1 MNFYVLYLSNTL
13 WAATSEKLLQTCAQW
28 RFRSACAFMQSD
40 QKLHWVHFG
49 YPRMQN
55 FFMGSKETLI
65 RLGLICFAADKVYYT
80 AMEGTSCCW
89 YKMVLVE
96 YTRPGNEGVNS
107 YEARNSTRFV
117 WICIT
122 PNKALFFTQLALFF
136 SCNVVRCGE
145 GVVYLTSLGRPT
157 GIGLQLGKACY
168 PCSR

>member
-1 MNFYVLYLSNTL
+1 MSFTFQTLSGLRQQKNYFRHVPSEDSGQLVHSCSLIRNFTGCILDIQGCKISS
-13 WAATSEKLLQTCAQW
+13 W
-28 RFRSACAFMQSD
+28 D
-40 QKLHWVHFG
+40 Q
-49 YPRMQN
+49 RR
-55 FFMGSKETLI
+55 TLI

-107 YEARNSTRFV
+107 YEARNSSRFV

-122 PNKALFFTQLALFF
+122 PNKALFF
-136 SCNVVRCGE
+136 SCNGVVRCGE